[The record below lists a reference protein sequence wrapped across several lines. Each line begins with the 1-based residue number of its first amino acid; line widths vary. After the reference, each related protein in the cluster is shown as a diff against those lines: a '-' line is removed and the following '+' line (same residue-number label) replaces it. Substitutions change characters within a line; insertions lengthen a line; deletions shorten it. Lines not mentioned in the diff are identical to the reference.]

1 MTGYQLV
8 IVSRSSGDRLSL
20 DDVARRSGVHAQLI
34 RRFVTLSLVDA
45 HRDEAGRLWFDA
57 RAPAT
62 IARAQRLHAGLGL
75 NYAALGLVLDLLD
88 RIEHLE
94 AALRSSGRPGK
105 EHSSWT

>member
-1 MTGYQLV
+1 MNGYQLV
-8 IVSRSSGDRLSL
+8 VVSRPSDNWLSL

-34 RRFVTLSLVDA
+34 HRFVALSLVDA
-45 HRDEAGRLWFDA
+45 RRDEAGQLWFDA

-62 IARAQRLHAGLGL
+62 IARAQRLHVGLGL

-94 AALRSSGRPGK
+94 AALRSSGRPG
-105 EHSSWT
+105 